1 MSKEISINIEK
12 SFLEIIIKPIRKK
25 EDIIRL
31 LLETIR
37 FFLIGYSH
45 KNDEFGKI
53 IIKINKMSR
62 VIYQTKNK
70 IFSINFPFSIK
81 ENGKLKYEIL
91 DTTLKIQFDNKIISS
106 LIELLNE
113 GILDENYLIDF
124 LDKIDQIE
132 QTLNYNDDNKIWKLL
147 KKLLFLECGY
157 LRFDYDEEYQ
167 NGDYHPINHYDIY
180 YSNSNTFKLGLNET
194 IDVEKFIDLLDIT
207 TPCHFIK

>member
-81 ENGKLKYEIL
+81 ENGKLKYENL

-113 GILDENYLIDF
+113 
-124 LDKIDQIE
+124 IDQIE